1 MKKKT
6 IVICSLVFACLA
18 TALWTGLEAHGAQR
32 ELAGKMIRL
41 HVIANSNS
49 QEDQDRKLTVRDAVL
64 EQAEEILRQAEDVEE
79 AQTRLEEA
87 LPALEEA
94 AEETLRLQGCSDSVS
109 ASLSWE
115 RYPTR
120 EYATFRLPSGQYLS
134 LRLTIGQG
142 AGQASSGGFLYLLLA
157 NPASTFLMVIGR
169 MTGRAEASVN
179 VSSWFGSHGDSLV
192 IRNWVGV
199 SLALQIAAAAL
210 LIWASVKVVE
220 KKRGR

>member
-41 HVIANSNS
+41 HVIANSDS

-87 LPALEEA
+87 LPALEAA
-94 AEETLRLQGCSDSVS
+94 AEETLRRQGCSDSVS

-120 EYATFRLPSGQYLS
+120 EYATFRLPAGQYLS

-142 AGQASSGGFLYLLLA
+142 AGQNWWCVVFPPLCNEAAVEDLGETALEAGLTREEVRLITEETTGYQVRFKTVEWVEELLGWL
-157 NPASTFLMVIGR
+157 G
-169 MTGRAEASVN
+169 
-179 VSSWFGSHGDSLV
+179 
-192 IRNWVGV
+192 
-199 SLALQIAAAAL
+199 
-210 LIWASVKVVE
+210 
-220 KKRGR
+220 